1 MKSAYSEIKLYERS
15 YQMIQTIFWKAAQTQ
30 HLALEN
36 FESNPADPCHAIF
49 CVVLVPE

>member
-1 MKSAYSEIKLYERS
+1 MKSTYSEIKLYERS
-15 YQMIQTIFWKAAQTQ
+15 YQMSQTIFWKAAQTQ
-30 HLALEN
+30 QLALKN